1 MKLKEVMR
9 TEVADRKKAGFG
21 LPLQMFAGLMV
32 IALAFLALLY
42 FFAPGQGQTTTISDY
57 AGPNFGVVVS
67 PDLTIVGVDPGGI
80 AETSG
85 VKAEDKLAK
94 VDGQPVTTLEE
105 VRDKMLDDLYNQKEI
120 TLTILRNNQPV
131 DIKLKS
137 ATSKG
142 HSGGPTPTPLPQGYA
157 YF

>member
-42 FFAPGQGQTTTISDY
+42 FFAPGPGQN
-57 AGPNFGVVVS
+57 AGFQVAPVIGLVVS

-80 AETSG
+80 AERSG
-85 VKAEDKLAK
+85 VKAGDKLDK
-94 VDGQPVTTLEE
+94 VDGQPVTSLEAT
-105 VRDKMLDDLYNQKEI
+105 RDK
-120 TLTILRNNQPV
+120 
-131 DIKLKS
+131 
-137 ATSKG
+137 
-142 HSGGPTPTPLPQGYA
+142 
-157 YF
+157 